1 MEHIISHGT
10 TFATLRVQCKAGE
23 CVRAQPDSMLCMTP
37 GFDVVA
43 EMGTQMT
50 GGAKAGRAVR
60 SFFAGESFFTAV
72 YTAKRDGQWIE
83 LAPRDIGEVRHLE
96 TDDERCWLLASGAFL
111 ASLGDVR
118 FELKYAG
125 VKGLF
130 AMRGLFFMRT
140 VGVGDVFIASYGAV
154 VEQVMAADERIVI
167 DNRNVLAFT
176 DGMVFESV
184 ALTKSVR
191 HAYFSGEGFVVRFTG
206 PGKVLYQTRARP
218 SAGLLR
224 GVINS
229 VM

>member
-1 MEHIISHGT
+1 
-10 TFATLRVQCKAGE
+10 
-23 CVRAQPDSMLCMTP
+23 
-37 GFDVVA
+37 
-43 EMGTQMT
+43 
-50 GGAKAGRAVR
+50 
-60 SFFAGESFFTAV
+60 
-72 YTAKRDGQWIE
+72 
-83 LAPRDIGEVRHLE
+83 
-96 TDDERCWLLASGAFL
+96 
-111 ASLGDVR
+111 
-118 FELKYAG
+118 
-125 VKGLF
+125 
-130 AMRGLFFMRT
+130 MRT

-154 VEQVMAADERIVI
+154 VEQVLAADERIVI

-206 PGKVLYQTRARP
+206 PGNVLYQTRARP